1 MFYEENLSPPLRSPP
16 ERRNCRMILC
26 FGGRAFRLVSCLVL
40 NTLLALLYGLGGGA
54 IAEIGRMFCGTRV
67 PVEALFLVVETA
79 PADNK

>member
-54 IAEIGRMFCGTRV
+54 IAEIGREVLRDARPGGGAV
-67 PVEALFLVVETA
+67 PGCR
-79 PADNK
+79 NRSC